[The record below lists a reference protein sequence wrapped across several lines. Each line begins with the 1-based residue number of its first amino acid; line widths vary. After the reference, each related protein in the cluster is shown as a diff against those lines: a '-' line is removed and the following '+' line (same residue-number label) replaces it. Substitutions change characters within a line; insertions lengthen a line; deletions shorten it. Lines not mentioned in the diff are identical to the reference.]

1 MKYIAYLF
9 GLTAATITFI
19 STQIVNKKKLLIAY
33 ILSNIFFAINFIL
46 DGAITGGITCLISAT
61 QSLIIFNNKK
71 LKTKVVIFS
80 IVTLIIGIASYTD
93 LISLIPLICNIIFV
107 ATIANN
113 KMKNIRRLTLISRT
127 LWCIY
132 DFLAG
137 SYLIFLSDFIA
148 GMGIIFAITKYDV
161 QTRLEEFKMEDF
173 LFCGLPVVK
182 HKDKYI
188 IFSYYN
194 GKIVAVNE
202 NEFDEKMV
210 SDFLKKQNML
220 GTPKSCP
227 GDYNDY
233 VELVISL
240 TNNCNLRCKYCFV
253 GEKNFCKKIIRKE
266 DIDKALIS
274 VRKLAE
280 TKNKKEVF
288 ITFFGGEP
296 TLYPDIIKYSME
308 KAKEILKEYKIS
320 FGITSNGV
328 FNEEVKKLLVEN
340 NFTVTISMDG
350 LPKFQDKQRVT
361 ATNECTS
368 HIIEQTIKDLVSM
381 GLIPI
386 IRMTITRPMI
396 FEFKETIDY
405 LASLGVKII
414 HFEPMTIGGRAKENE
429 EILERP
435 TPEEY
440 AEKLVEAVDYAKTKG
455 LSIIT
460 STVMNALSPSY
471 MFCDGVG
478 KNKLAVTYDGV
489 FSSCLGVQ
497 NKEHPLADKF
507 IVEDTNINS
516 WLNAKFDS
524 YVDDKSK
531 NTKCENCFAKYI
543 CAGGCPSR
551 NFNSTGDFEKI
562 DDMQCIPTKIL
573 LKKYIIDL
581 YENQ

>member
-1 MKYIAYLF
+1 
-9 GLTAATITFI
+9 
-19 STQIVNKKKLLIAY
+19 
-33 ILSNIFFAINFIL
+33 
-46 DGAITGGITCLISAT
+46 
-61 QSLIIFNNKK
+61 
-71 LKTKVVIFS
+71 
-80 IVTLIIGIASYTD
+80 
-93 LISLIPLICNIIFV
+93 
-107 ATIANN
+107 
-113 KMKNIRRLTLISRT
+113 
-127 LWCIY
+127 
-132 DFLAG
+132 
-137 SYLIFLSDFIA
+137 
-148 GMGIIFAITKYDV
+148 
-161 QTRLEEFKMEDF
+161 MEDC
-173 LFCGLPVVK
+173 LFKGLPLVV

-194 GKIVAVNE
+194 GKIVAIDKKKFNCKEV
-202 NEFDEKMV
+202 EK
-210 SDFLKKQNML
+210 FLEEQEML

-240 TNNCNLRCKYCFV
+240 TNDCNLRCKYCFV
-253 GEKNFCKKIIRKE
+253 GEKNFCKKIISKE
-266 DIDKALIS
+266 NIDAAIKA
-274 VRKLAE
+274 VGELAKV
-280 TKNKKEVF
+280 KNKKEIF

-296 TLYPDIIKYSME
+296 TLYPDLIKYSME
-308 KAKEILKEYKIS
+308 KAREKLKEYKVS

-328 FNEEVKKLLVEN
+328 FNEEIKNILVDN

-361 ATNECTS
+361 ANNKGTS
-368 HIIEQTIKDLVSM
+368 HIIEQTIKDLNSR
-381 GLIPI
+381 GLSVI

-405 LASLGVKII
+405 LADLGIKII
-414 HFEPMTIGGRAKENE
+414 HFEPITIGGRAKENE
-429 EILERP
+429 DILERP
-435 TPEEY
+435 APEEY
-440 AEKLVEAVDYAKTKG
+440 AKKLEEAIEYARGKDV
-455 LSIIT
+455 SIIT

-507 IVEDTNINS
+507 IIEDTNIES

-524 YVDDKSK
+524 YVDDKAK

-551 NFNSTGDFEKI
+551 NVNATGDFEKI
-562 DDMQCIPTKIL
+562 DDMQCVPTKVIL
-573 LKKYIIDL
+573 RKYIIDL
-581 YENQ
+581 YEKSI